1 MHILIL
7 GSGAGSPD
15 PRLTGHPGPR
25 PPRSHSCIAVSTD
38 GRRWL
43 LVNAP
48 ADFAAQWVRHAP
60 PLASRADGHAAGRP
74 AAPPPPLAGLP
85 APELGGHIAAVL
97 LLSAQLDDVA
107 GLLSLR
113 AGPPVELFA
122 TPAVFEDLTAGWP
135 LLPVLE
141 HYGEVRWH
149 VIPVAGGRQEAVV
162 PMESVPGLRVT
173 AVGVPGL
180 PPPWSL
186 RRHEVADGHQL
197 ALWIEEPAT
206 GQCLF
211 YGPGLAGVGERER
224 ELLSRADCVLVD
236 GTFWTDDDWAAAGG
250 TEGPGGGTHLPQ
262 SGPGGMLEALALSG
276 AARKVLIH
284 IARDNPILDEASPEH
299 AELRQRGIEVAFDGM
314 RISL

>member
-15 PRLTGHPGPR
+15 PRLTGTPGPR
-25 PPRSHSCIAVSTD
+25 PHRSHSCIAVSTD
-38 GRRWL
+38 ARRWL

-60 PLASRADGHAAGRP
+60 AIPPEAAAVATPRLSPVTHP
-74 AAPPPPLAGLP
+74 AGAP
-85 APELGGHIAAVL
+85 APAFGGHLAAVL

-149 VIPVAGGRQEAVV
+149 VIPVAGGREEAPV
-162 PMESVPGLRVT
+162 PMEALPGLRVT
-173 AVGVPGL
+173 AVGVPGT

-206 GQCLF
+206 GQTLF

-224 ELLSRADCVLVD
+224 DLLARADCVLVD

-250 TEGPGGGTHLPQ
+250 PDGPGGGTHLPQ
-262 SGPGGMLEALALSG
+262 SGPGGMIEALELSG

-284 IARDNPILDEASPEH
+284 VARDNPILDEAGPER
-299 AELRQRGIEVAFDGM
+299 AELRRRGIEVAFDGM
-314 RISL
+314 QISL

>member
-15 PRLTGHPGPR
+15 PRLGGGPAPR
-25 PPRSHSCIAVSTD
+25 ALRSHSCIAVSTD

-60 PLASRADGHAAGRP
+60 PVTSDGPGAPASAPRP
-74 AAPPPPLAGLP
+74 PAVGPLSDSLR
-85 APELGGHIAAVL
+85 GGQLAAVL

-149 VIPVAGGRQEAVV
+149 VIPVAGGRQEAAV
-162 PMESVPGLRVT
+162 PMESLPGLRVT

-180 PPPWSL
+180 PPPFSL

-206 GQCLF
+206 GQRLF

-224 ELLSRADCVLVD
+224 DLLSQADCVLVD
-236 GTFWTDDDWAAAGG
+236 GTFWAEDDWVAAGG
-250 TEGPGGGTHLPQ
+250 PDVPGGGTHLPQ
-262 SGPGGMLEALALSG
+262 SGPGGMLEALEASA

-284 IARDNPILDEASPEH
+284 IARDNPILDEASAAH

-314 RISL
+314 RITL